1 MNNRVYLHSKE
12 KENSLVK
19 LMIYLLIPFF
29 LLSFY
34 KNGIQL
40 YRHHLVS
47 IVMVFKPLF
56 LLGISIFA
64 SLLFSIIKRKPFVS
78 YLLLTNIL
86 ISLVT
91 MPNTNIIM
99 YLVTIIVINAILCFI
114 NFNAIALF
122 MIILFIFSIFL
133 KDYTFLNAFEKSVE
147 HNYSF
152 INYLFGQGPGGIGN
166 TFFLFSIISL
176 LVLCFRFS
184 YKKHIPLTTFSI
196 YYILLIIY
204 SFITGD
210 IDLNLYMN
218 NNLVFG
224 VIFIAPLTMISP
236 YTKGGCYIYGT
247 LLGLLSFIT
256 IFIDINIGIY
266 FIIFLLSLF
275 YKLFDKMLYL
285 NSKR

>member
-29 LLSFY
+29 LLGFY

-47 IVMVFKPLF
+47 IVMLFKPLF
-56 LLGISIFA
+56 LLGISIFV

-147 HNYSF
+147 HDYSF
-152 INYLFGQGPGGIGN
+152 INYLFGQGSGGIGN
-166 TFFLFSIISL
+166 SFFLFSIISL

-184 YKKHIPLTTFSI
+184 YKKHIPLTAFSI

-204 SFITGD
+204 SFITGN
-210 IDLNLYMN
+210 IDLDLYMN

-285 NSKR
+285 NNKR

>member
-29 LLSFY
+29 LLGFY

-56 LLGISIFA
+56 LLGISIFV

-147 HNYSF
+147 HDYSF

-184 YKKHIPLTTFSI
+184 YKKHIPLMSFSI

-204 SFITGD
+204 SFITGN
-210 IDLNLYMN
+210 IDLDLFMN

-275 YKLFDKMLYL
+275 YKLFDKMLYI
-285 NSKR
+285 KK

>member
-29 LLSFY
+29 LLGFY

-56 LLGISIFA
+56 LLGISIFV

-147 HNYSF
+147 HDYSF

-184 YKKHIPLTTFSI
+184 YKKHIPLMSFSI

-204 SFITGD
+204 SFITGN
-210 IDLNLYMN
+210 IDLDLFMN